1 MVLAADTRV
10 VGNKK
15 GLLTRTRQPKAS
27 AHIMRVRYWGII
39 NETLPLRNAVKHVVM
54 FAQEVNL
61 VIFGE
66 HLRRRLLQKR
76 T

>member
-39 NETLPLRNAVKHVVM
+39 NETLPLRNTARHVTDDDV
-54 FAQEVNL
+54 
-61 VIFGE
+61 
-66 HLRRRLLQKR
+66 LRFQARGV
-76 T
+76 